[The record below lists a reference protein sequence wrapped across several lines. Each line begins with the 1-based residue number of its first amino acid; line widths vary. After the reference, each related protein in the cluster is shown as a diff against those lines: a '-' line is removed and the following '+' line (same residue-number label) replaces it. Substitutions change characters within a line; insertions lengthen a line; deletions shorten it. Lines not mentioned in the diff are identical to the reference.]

1 MEPVPPARTVINYK
15 MKLTVEVSRT
25 FEIEMPNM
33 LSNWAKGTEEWT
45 DDMAEQLESKA
56 EEIKDKVVEQLEI
69 SPDDILKI
77 E

>member
-1 MEPVPPARTVINYK
+1 

-25 FEIEMPNM
+25 FEIEMPDM
-33 LSNWAKGTEEWT
+33 LSNWAKGTEEWI